1 MMRSVQLR
9 VESWPGRH
17 VVTISASME
26 ALARIAPASAV
37 RGSVETTVSSV
48 VSASI
53 NMQTVCIDHMH
64 MHSLL

>member
-1 MMRSVQLR
+1 M
-9 VESWPGRH
+9 
-17 VVTISASME
+17 VTISASME
-26 ALARIAPASAV
+26 ALARITPASVA